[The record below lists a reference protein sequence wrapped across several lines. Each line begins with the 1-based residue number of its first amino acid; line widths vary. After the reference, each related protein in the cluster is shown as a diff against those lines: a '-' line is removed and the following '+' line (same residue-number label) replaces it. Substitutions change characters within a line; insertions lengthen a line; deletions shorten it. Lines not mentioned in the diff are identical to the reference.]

1 MKPDSEDEL
10 DREQAFASDL
20 GRALAIAYRYLNSRE
35 RTVAE
40 TRSRLERAELAEA
53 VIQAALD
60 ELVQFGYLNDA
71 RYAVV
76 FTQDKRTLES
86 WGNDR
91 IARTLRGRGVD
102 RNLIDAALVEDA
114 RAADAQDGHQET
126 GGSELDRAVSL
137 LGQRFPAGPGDP
149 KDRERAFGVLAR
161 KGYDS
166 ELASDA
172 VRAWARRTDV

>member
-1 MKPDSEDEL
+1 MRPDSDEEL
-10 DREQAFASDL
+10 DRKQAFAADL

-40 TRSRLERAELAEA
+40 MRARLQRAELPEA
-53 VIQAALD
+53 VIDAAVD
-60 ELVQFGYLNDA
+60 ELVQFSYLNDA

-91 IARTLRGRGVD
+91 IARMLRERGVD
-102 RNLIDAALVEDA
+102 RDLIDAALVEDA
-114 RAADAQDGHQET
+114 QAAGWRPGDADGA
-126 GGSELDRAVSL
+126 SELERAVAL
-137 LGQRFPAGPGDP
+137 LRQRFPAGPGNP

-166 ELASDA
+166 ELAGDA
-172 VRAWARRTDV
+172 VRAWARRSAT